1 MRPRQ
6 PVPPA
11 AAKPVRRSPL
21 ALLVAGST
29 ILSARLRRA
38 GICGLSFLLA
48 AGLLA
53 TLSTGGWWL
62 LQTEKRWGWTD
73 AGMADLGQLAG
84 IEPASGEPSAADGP
98 TERTPSILAMVA
110 KELDDRRSELDRRQ
124 TEVAAREA
132 ALRAL
137 ADEVRRDLDEL
148 VRIQKEQAATAEASD
163 RDADERAT
171 RLARLYESMKPKR
184 AAAVFD
190 TFATDDLVPIA
201 RKMRDGKF
209 AAIMQEMA
217 PQKAK
222 ELTERL
228 RAQ

>member
-11 AAKPVRRSPL
+11 AARPAPRSP
-21 ALLVAGST
+21 AASLVAR
-29 ILSARLRRA
+29 SACLVGRLRRA
-38 GICGLSFLLA
+38 GARTIPFLLA
-48 AGLLA
+48 VGLVA
-53 TLSTGGWWL
+53 ASGSGGWWL
-62 LQTEKRWGWTD
+62 LQSGKRWG
-73 AGMADLGQLAG
+73 AADLGSADLGRLAG
-84 IEPASGEPSAADGP
+84 IEPASGESNPADGP
-98 TERTPSILAMVA
+98 SERTPSILAMVA

-124 TEVAAREA
+124 AEVAEREA
-132 ALRAL
+132 ALQAL
-137 ADEVRRDLDEL
+137 ADEVRRDLDDMARL
-148 VRIQKEQAATAEASD
+148 QKEQAAAAEASD

-201 RKMRDGKF
+201 RRMRDGKV
-209 AAIMQEMA
+209 AAVMQEMA